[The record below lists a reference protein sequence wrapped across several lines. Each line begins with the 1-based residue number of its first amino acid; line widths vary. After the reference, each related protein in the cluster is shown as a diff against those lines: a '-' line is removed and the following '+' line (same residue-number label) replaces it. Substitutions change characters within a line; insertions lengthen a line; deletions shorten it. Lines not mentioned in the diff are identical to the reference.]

1 MSCSQ
6 LKYHYYCY
14 VLGMLHLDQDERSVV
29 SYNCDLQKEIRKKRL
44 AASGETV
51 GRVWFVAELWK
62 NSSAK

>member
-1 MSCSQ
+1 
-6 LKYHYYCY
+6 
-14 VLGMLHLDQDERSVV
+14 MLHLDQDERSVV